1 VAAAAQRRSLAL
13 AQSSAGQYG
22 GPAGLAKLHVMAAI
36 AIASG
41 RHAFSIFGASAM
53 ARFLGALHYR
63 HNAVGGLFVPRS
75 DNWYRTKGME
85 EVQALYQV
93 KLKTVVINH
102 SQTGRA
108 LQVSADGW
116 TGPRGLPVTD
126 FVLRTNVGPLLLTV
140 ADGSEQLHNTGKVK
154 DATYLAQLLREQ
166 IRGINAMHPHAAV
179 FVVTQDGA
187 SVCTKAARILELETE
202 FKCVSFTKCATHG
215 LDNCMK
221 DVNKIPV
228 FHKMLELLAELGR
241 FIRYHEKVKQYSM
254 KCPARSRRAPAWPRR
269 ARAAASTL

>member
-1 VAAAAQRRSLAL
+1 MFIDESPGSDFLAVKEEFGKYLEAVKAWAKTAESNNAAAVAAAAQRRSLAL

-102 SQTGRA
+102 SQAGRA

-126 FVLRTNVGPLLLTV
+126 FVLRTNDGPLLLAV
-140 ADGSEQLHNTGKVK
+140 ADGSEQLRRTGKVK

-166 IRGINAMHPHAAV
+166 IRGINAMHPHGFSGRAGSGAAP
-179 FVVTQDGA
+179 
-187 SVCTKAARILELETE
+187 R
-202 FKCVSFTKCATHG
+202 
-215 LDNCMK
+215 
-221 DVNKIPV
+221 P
-228 FHKMLELLAELGR
+228 R
-241 FIRYHEKVKQYSM
+241 
-254 KCPARSRRAPAWPRR
+254 PALRPGPG
-269 ARAAASTL
+269 